1 MSSLFTQLEVDSG
14 AGSSNDIKTRVP
26 NIAVEITLGFRLC
39 LEFEEHHAVF

>member
-26 NIAVEITLGFRLC
+26 NIAVEITKICRLS
-39 LEFEEHHAVF
+39 LEWDEMHHNM